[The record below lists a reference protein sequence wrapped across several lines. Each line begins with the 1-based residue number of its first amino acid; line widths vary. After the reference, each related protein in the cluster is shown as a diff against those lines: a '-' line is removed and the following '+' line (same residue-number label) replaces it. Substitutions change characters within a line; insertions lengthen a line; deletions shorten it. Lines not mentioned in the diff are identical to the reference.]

1 MKEIPLTQGKVA
13 LVDDSDFERLSK
25 YKWFATQNRK
35 NGNWYARTT
44 IMTKDTKCGHT
55 SIGMHRMILG
65 DEFKV
70 IDHKDGNGLN
80 NQRLNLRGC
89 SYAQNQMNKCIAR
102 TNKTGYKGVF
112 FNGKKYVAKVGVNRR
127 SIHLGTFSTAI
138 EGAKAYNQYVN
149 THFGEFANVSPI

>member
-13 LVDDSDFERLSK
+13 FVDDSDFERLSK

-44 IMTKDTKCGHT
+44 IMTKETKCGHT

-89 SYAQNQMNKCIAR
+89 SYAQNQMNKRIAK

-112 FNGKKYVAKVGVNRR
+112 PSGNKFISKVGINKKTVR
-127 SIHLGTFSTAI
+127 LGRFNTAI
-138 EGAKAYNQYVN
+138 EAAKAYNEYVKK
-149 THFGEFANVSPI
+149 HFGKFANLNPT